1 MHAENPAGPW
11 SHFATPAG
19 ANWESI
25 TYGDGRFVAVASAGE
40 SINRIM
46 YADDP
51 TDANNWELAAAPENT
66 KWKSITH
73 GNGKFVAVAYEGSET
88 TNVMYSS
95 TGAGDP
101 IRTLFYDENNLTTIN
116 DIQLER
122 RYGVDPLE
130 TDLRKF
136 GIYPL
141 TEQPTYAVDT
151 YVKEGDY
158 YNPVRDYTSEINAAN
173 AKVEDLQS
181 RLASLEADEVNDDA
195 TDTLLI
201 NTVANLLERVEELEG
216 GG

>member
-1 MHAENPAGPW
+1 MYSTDGI
-11 SHFATPAG
+11 
-19 ANWESI
+19 NWEAATAPELNEWNSV
-25 TYGDGRFVAVASAGE
+25 TYGD
-40 SINRIM
+40 
-46 YADDP
+46 
-51 TDANNWELAAAPENT
+51 
-66 KWKSITH
+66 
-73 GNGKFVAVAYEGSET
+73 GKFVAVSGDG
-88 TNVMYSS
+88 TNQIMYSE
-95 TGAGDP
+95 TGAG
-101 IRTLFYDENNLTTIN
+101 TFASNLFYDENNAKPVN
-116 DIQLER
+116 NIQLER

-141 TEQPTYAVDT
+141 TEQPNFAVDT

-173 AKVEDLQS
+173 AKVADLQS

-216 GG
+216 GA

>member
-1 MHAENPAGPW
+1 MPIDVND
-11 SHFATPAG
+11 
-19 ANWESI
+19 
-25 TYGDGRFVAVASAGE
+25 DGFIV
-40 SINRIM
+40 
-46 YADDP
+46 P
-51 TDANNWELAAAPENT
+51 NNWLGEGDVHLL
-66 KWKSITH
+66 
-73 GNGKFVAVAYEGSET
+73 VAIADT
-88 TNVMYSS
+88 T
-95 TGAGDP
+95 
-101 IRTLFYDENNLTTIN
+101 IQFYDEKALKTVTNHTLTK
-116 DIQLER
+116 

>member
-1 MHAENPAGPW
+1 MLYK
-11 SHFATPAG
+11 SATKNQEWYIYDTKRLG
-19 ANWESI
+19 QTLIANLSNQE
-25 TYGDGRFVAVASAGE
+25 
-40 SINRIM
+40 
-46 YADDP
+46 
-51 TDANNWELAAAPENT
+51 APENKLALT
-66 KWKSITH
+66 
-73 GNGKFVAVAYEGSET
+73 ET
-88 TNVMYSS
+88 GFRLD
-95 TGAGDP
+95 TGASSHNEVNSEYVYVAIADSTV
-101 IRTLFYDENNLTTIN
+101 RFYDENTNSTVTNHTLTK
-116 DIQLER
+116 

-141 TEQPTYAVDT
+141 TEQPNFAVDT

-173 AKVEDLQS
+173 AKVADLQS

-195 TDTLLI
+195 TDTLLL

>member
-1 MHAENPAGPW
+1 M
-11 SHFATPAG
+11 
-19 ANWESI
+19 
-25 TYGDGRFVAVASAGE
+25 
-40 SINRIM
+40 NR
-46 YADDP
+46 
-51 TDANNWELAAAPENT
+51 
-66 KWKSITH
+66 
-73 GNGKFVAVAYEGSET
+73 
-88 TNVMYSS
+88 
-95 TGAGDP
+95 
-101 IRTLFYDENNLTTIN
+101 FYDENLFALKTVTNHTLTK
-116 DIQLER
+116 

-130 TDLRKF
+130 TDLRKLF

-181 RLASLEADEVNDDA
+181 RLASLCEADEVNDDA